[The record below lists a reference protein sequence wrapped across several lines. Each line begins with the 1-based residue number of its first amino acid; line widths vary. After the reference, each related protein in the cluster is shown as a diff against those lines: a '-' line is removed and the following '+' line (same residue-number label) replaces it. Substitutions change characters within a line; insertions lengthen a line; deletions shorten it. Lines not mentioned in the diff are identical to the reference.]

1 MIHIRLPS
9 SGRNRARPRWLAI
22 QSRPRSEMS
31 TVLRSPDVNDI
42 AAMLALNND
51 FAVETSALNMASL
64 RQLIASSFYVRLSG
78 QTDAFCIALDQEAQ
92 YENVNFD
99 WFRRRYRR
107 FIYIDRVV
115 VAAHARG
122 QGLAR
127 KMYSELKLA
136 SQKAGHSVLCC
147 EVNADPPNLA
157 SDRFHAAFGFVEVGS
172 AWLAER
178 AKTVRYLVMP
188 I

>member
-1 MIHIRLPS
+1 
-9 SGRNRARPRWLAI
+9 
-22 QSRPRSEMS
+22 MS
-31 TVLRSPDVNDI
+31 TVLRSPDVDDI

-51 FAVETSALNMASL
+51 FAVETSVLNMASL

-78 QTDAFCIALDQEAQ
+78 QADAFCIALDQDAQ

-115 VAAHARG
+115 VSAHARG
-122 QGLAR
+122 NGIAR
-127 KMYSELKLA
+127 KMYGELKLA
-136 SQKAGHSVLCC
+136 SQNAGHSALCC
-147 EVNADPPNLA
+147 EINADPPNPA

-172 AWLAER
+172 ALLAER
-178 AKTVRYLVMP
+178 AKTVRYLAMP